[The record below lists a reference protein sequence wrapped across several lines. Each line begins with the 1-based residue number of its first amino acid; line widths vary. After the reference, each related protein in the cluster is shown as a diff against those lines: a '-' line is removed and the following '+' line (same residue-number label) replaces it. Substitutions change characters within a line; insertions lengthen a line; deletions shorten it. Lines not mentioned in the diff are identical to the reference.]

1 MKPLNLLV
9 FFTTVM
15 LPLICGGQSA
25 RAYAI
30 NTDSLLQLIP
40 TQKDKALVHTYD
52 RLFAYYVHRNPKKAK
67 SFLDKA
73 MEVASTLDNKE
84 IDALL
89 LYNEGLYFNGI
100 SDYSKALEYL
110 KKSLRLF
117 EEFGDKRMMGTAYNS
132 IGINQ
137 KNLGQTAAALES
149 YLSYIKVSKVINKPE
164 EELAPTL
171 MNIGKLYAKLEDYKT
186 SNDYYK
192 QVEEICKKY
201 GLSYGLAITESN
213 RATNLVKTGSYLEAL
228 RLYFNAIPYFEENNR
243 QLELGEQYNLIAQTY
258 LAMDS
263 LELSKKNY
271 EKALKIST
279 VNGEKSMIGLAKR
292 GLGDILFKQQQYGA
306 ALRCF
311 TESMQKAKE
320 SSNTIELVEDYLR
333 LSNTYE
339 KLDDLKSAYHYQKL
353 YTGLH
358 DTIFGNENRK
368 KISALELRHQ
378 SEKSEQEIQLQKK
391 EIALLE
397 AKEKAAQ
404 QQRLALI
411 GGLIGAIVL
420 FGFIYYGI
428 RQKMKRNSLE
438 REKVSSELAF
448 KQKELT
454 TQALHL
460 AKKNEVL
467 EGLKLKA
474 AELLRTE
481 GESRG
486 YQELIRTIN
495 SDQQD
500 DKAWEN
506 FSRYFEA
513 VHADFEKTVLEKYPD
528 VTKNEL
534 RLMALLKMNLSTKE
548 IANIL
553 NISPVGVKKA
563 RNRLRK
569 KMGLSPKDALETVI
583 VSI

>member
-1 MKPLNLLV
+1 M
-9 FFTTVM
+9 
-15 LPLICGGQSA
+15 
-25 RAYAI
+25 
-30 NTDSLLQLIP
+30 
-40 TQKDKALVHTYD
+40 
-52 RLFAYYVHRNPKKAK
+52 
-67 SFLDKA
+67 
-73 MEVASTLDNKE
+73 
-84 IDALL
+84 
-89 LYNEGLYFNGI
+89 YFNGI

-213 RATNLVKTGSYLEAL
+213 RATNLVKTGGYLEAL
-228 RLYFNAIPYFEENNR
+228 GLYFNAIPYFEENNR

-263 LELSKKNY
+263 LELSKTNY
-271 EKALKIST
+271 EKALNIST
-279 VNGEKSMIGLAKR
+279 VNGEKSMVGLAKR
-292 GLGDILFKQQQYGA
+292 GLGDILFKQQKYGA
-306 ALRCF
+306 ALWYF

-339 KLDDLKSAYHYQKL
+339 KLDDLKSAYRYQKL

-428 RQKMKRNSLE
+428 RQKMKRNALE

-474 AELLRTE
+474 AEILQTE

-513 VHADFEKTVLEKYPD
+513 VHTNFEKTVLEKYPD

-569 KMGLSPKDALETVI
+569 KMQLSPKESLEAVI